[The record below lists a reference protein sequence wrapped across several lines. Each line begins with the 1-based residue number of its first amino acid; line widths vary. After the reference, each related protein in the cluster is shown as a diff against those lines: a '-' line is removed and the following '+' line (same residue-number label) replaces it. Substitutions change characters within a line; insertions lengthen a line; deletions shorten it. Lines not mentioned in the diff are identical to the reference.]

1 MSDVGVNFAVNGA
14 VGEIYLDRP
23 KALNAL
29 TLPMVDAIHQQMRLW
44 ERDDAIAVLTIE
56 GTGGKAFCAGGDIRG
71 LYDAHQNNEPEL
83 LDAFYRREY
92 LLNHYMSQY
101 PKPCIALLDGI
112 TMGGGVGVSVHGRYR
127 LVTEKTMFAMPETGI
142 GFFPDVGG
150 GYFLPRCPGEIGMYL
165 GLTGARLG
173 AADCL
178 YAGIATHG
186 AHSSDVANVKQALA
200 DADFGA
206 SRDDPQSV
214 CRQVESILK
223 QYAHDHGSAPIA
235 ENRGEIDTIFGAD
248 TIGEVMVKIEQS
260 LSDFAV
266 KTLKMIK
273 TKSPMALAV
282 TFKQIREGAMLDL
295 ASDLI
300 MEFRL
305 SQRMV
310 EKPDLFEGVRAVI
323 VDKDQNP
330 RWAQAEVGQ
339 VDPRDVDG
347 FFAPLP
353 DDKELAISHG

>member
-1 MSDVGVNFAVNGA
+1 MSDVGVYFAVNGA

-29 TLPMVDAIHQQMRLW
+29 TLPMVDAIHHQMQAW
-44 ERDDAIAVLTIE
+44 ENDPSVAVLTIE
-56 GTGGKAFCAGGDIRG
+56 GTGDKAFCAGGDIRG
-71 LYDAHQNNEPEL
+71 LYDARKNNEPAL

-92 LLNHYMSQY
+92 LLNHYMAHY

-112 TMGGGVGVSVHGRYR
+112 VMGGGVGVSVHGRYR
-127 LVTEKTMFAMPETGI
+127 VVTEKTMFAMPETGI

-150 GYFLPRCPGEIGMYL
+150 GYFLPRCPGATGMYL

-178 YAGIATHG
+178 YTGIATHG
-186 AHSSDVANVKQALA
+186 CQSSDIARIKQTLVN
-200 DADFGA
+200 ADFGVKNDNQM
-206 SRDDPQSV
+206 SQV
-214 CRQVESILK
+214 CEQVEQILK
-223 QYAHDHGSAPIA
+223 QYSHDHSPALIA
-235 ENRGEIDTIFGAD
+235 EHQVEIDTVFGAN
-248 TIGEVMVKIEQS
+248 TIVDVMEKLEAS
-260 LSDFAV
+260 GSEFAI

-282 TFKQIREGAMLDL
+282 TFKQIREGAKLDL
-295 ASDLI
+295 AGDLK

-323 VDKDQNP
+323 VDKDHNP
-330 RWAQAEVGQ
+330 VWAQGDIGQ
-339 VDPRDVDG
+339 VDPRDVDA

-353 DDKELAISHG
+353 DEQELTI

>member
-1 MSDVGVNFAVNGA
+1 MSDVGVKFAVNGA

-29 TLPMVDAIHQQMRLW
+29 TLPMVDAIHHQMRLW
-44 ERDDAIAVLTIE
+44 EQDDAISVLTIE

-71 LYDAHQNNEPEL
+71 LYDAHNNNEPEL

-127 LVTEKTMFAMPETGI
+127 VVTEKTMFAMPETGI

-186 AHSSDVANVKQALA
+186 AQSSDIVNIKQVLANTG
-200 DADFGA
+200 FGA
-206 SRDDPQSV
+206 AGNDRRSV
-214 CRQVESILK
+214 CDQVENILK
-223 QYAHDHGSAPIA
+223 SYAHDHGPAPVA
-235 ENRGEIDTIFGAD
+235 GHRNEIDAIFGAD
-248 TIGEVMVKIEQS
+248 NIGEVMIALEKS
-260 LSDFAV
+260 LSDFSV

-273 TKSPMALAV
+273 TKSPLALAV

-295 ASDLI
+295 AADLV

-330 RWAQAEVGQ
+330 RWTQGDVGQ
-339 VDPRDVDG
+339 VDPRDVDA

-353 DDKELAISHG
+353 DDRELTI